1 MYILSLKAI
10 KCLSVCLCIC
20 LCVRFF
26 GLINF
31 KIGRQLLLGPLNTKQ
46 NFFLPQT
53 LPLPYPS
60 PKGKFS
66 RNINYS
72 STLWWI
78 QLKLSDNLSYTHTQL
93 LEKNLSRTSHLNWVI
108 TQPLLKYV
116 KFWFL
121 YFCALTPPRRLKI
134 STSHFQLCIPLLH
147 KRF

>member
-1 MYILSLKAI
+1 M
-10 KCLSVCLCIC
+10 SVCLCVC

-26 GLINF
+26 GTIDF
-31 KIGRQLLLGPLNTKQ
+31 KIGWQIPFGPLKIKQ
-46 NFFLPQT
+46 NFFCPK
-53 LPLPYPS
+53 PFPS
-60 PKGKFS
+60 PKGKFF
-66 RNINYS
+66 RNLNYS

-78 QLKLSDNLSYTHTQL
+78 QLKISDNLSYTHTQL

-121 YFCALTPPRRLKI
+121 HFCPLTPPRRLKI

-147 KRF
+147 RRF